1 MATVDGT
8 REPTTPRGTLARDL
22 GIFQLKL
29 ALDGVK
35 GLLLLQLSLVAAA
48 LDFAFGPRGR
58 ESLFY
63 RVLAASERFDLWLN
77 LYGPA
82 AEADA
87 SRDGLFG
94 SGDETADT
102 LLGRLERASRG
113 WTARQGARP
122 QARRAA

>member
-1 MATVDGT
+1 M
-8 REPTTPRGTLARDL
+8 REPTTPRGALVRDL

-48 LDFAFGPRGR
+48 LDIAFGPRGE

-63 RVLAASERFDLWLN
+63 RVLTAAERFDLWLN

-82 AEADA
+82 SEADA

-102 LLGRLERASRG
+102 LLGRLERASRR
-113 WTARQGARP
+113 WTARRGVRP
-122 QARRAA
+122 EARRAA

>member
-1 MATVDGT
+1 MAIMDGT
-8 REPTTPRGTLARDL
+8 RELTTPRGALVRDL

-29 ALDGVK
+29 ALDGLK
-35 GLLLLQLSLVAAA
+35 GLLLLQVSLVAAA
-48 LDFAFGPRGR
+48 LDIAFGPRGE

-94 SGDETADT
+94 SSDETADT
-102 LLGRLERASRG
+102 LLGRLERASGR
-113 WTARQGARP
+113 WAARRDARQEAP
-122 QARRAA
+122 RAA